1 MAVSRQRA
9 QESLDGTGEATTL
22 VEPRLELRPFCRR
35 RQLAE
40 PEQAR
45 HVLEADGVGQIAD
58 LVAAIV
64 EPPRRPIHLTDGR
77 PRGDDVLQS
86 RLPCLVH
93 VRLSCVQER
102 EMEPGSFAWLDLII
116 VD

>member
-35 RQLAE
+35 RQLTE
-40 PEQAR
+40 PQQAR
-45 HVLEADGVGQIAD
+45 HVLEADGVRQMAD
-58 LVAAIV
+58 RAAMTSSSPAFHAWSMFA
-64 EPPRRPIHLTDGR
+64 PPVRELETSPGTLTYLG
-77 PRGDDVLQS
+77 
-86 RLPCLVH
+86 
-93 VRLSCVQER
+93 
-102 EMEPGSFAWLDLII
+102 LII

>member
-35 RQLAE
+35 RQLTE
-40 PEQAR
+40 PQQAR

-58 LVAAIV
+58 LVAAVV
-64 EPPRRPIHLTDGR
+64 EAPRRPIHLTDGR
-77 PRGDDVLQS
+77 PCSDDILES

-93 VRLSCVQER
+93 VRSSCASLR
-102 EMEPGSFAWLDLII
+102 RAPEPLTYLGLII